1 MKKKKVVIRT
11 WSSAGMLFLLLLIG
25 ATVRV
30 VAEPPQDKPPF
41 KSEELEQMLAP
52 IALYPDALLSQ
63 VLMASTYPLD
73 VVKAD
78 RWVKQ
83 NPGVTGNAL
92 TKTLEAQSWDVSV
105 KSLVNFPQV
114 LSMMSNNLD
123 VTAKIGDAFI
133 GQQKQV
139 MDTIQKLRSLAYK
152 SGNLKTTS
160 QQKIVV
166 EQQAIV
172 IEPVNPAVVYIPT
185 YSPVV
190 YYSTWPYPA
199 YPPPAYYPP
208 GYVPG
213 RALAFTA
220 GVAIGSAWG
229 YAWGH
234 TDWHN
239 GNVNVNVNR
248 NANIN
253 SNINRS
259 RYSAEYQKNNP
270 AFKNG
275 GSFQHNAA
283 GAGARPG
290 AGAGAAGVG
299 ARPGAGAG
307 AAGVG
312 ARPGAGAGAA
322 GAGARHGAQPAS
334 KQNAFEGMDR
344 GGSAARAESQRGQ
357 TSRSSF
363 SGGGGARGGGGA
375 HGGAR
380 GGGGGARGGGSR
392 GGRR

>member
-92 TKTLEAQSWDVSV
+92 TKALEAQSWDVSV

-307 AAGVG
+307 AAG
-312 ARPGAGAGAA
+312 
-322 GAGARHGAQPAS
+322 AGARHGAQPAS

-363 SGGGGARGGGGA
+363 SGGGGARGGGG
-375 HGGAR
+375 
-380 GGGGGARGGGSR
+380 R